1 MSLGQTIRAE
11 STDSHGSS
19 SYAPFI
25 HRPGIRRL
33 RPTSQ
38 FAAVE
43 TGNSILDGLSRE
55 MTEMIEPF
63 LNTSELSKE
72 RVLFQEEDRLQT
84 IYFPLTAVISEFRS
98 LEDGRMV
105 EIAVS
110 GNEGAI
116 GLSTLLSGS
125 QIAHNYTQVS
135 QAGRVS
141 SISANNL
148 DHLLKSNDALRFEL
162 GRHTDAYIRQISQK
176 AICNMYHSVKER
188 ICTWLLMIQ
197 DRSGRSSMTL
207 THEQISRSLGVN
219 RPSVSR
225 MAHELLES
233 NLISY
238 SRGQLKIRDRDRVE
252 RSACTCYFELASA

>member
-1 MSLGQTIRAE
+1 MSFGHAIQ
-11 STDSHGSS
+11 SS
-19 SYAPFI
+19 STGSFDSSSLMPFA
-25 HRPGIRRL
+25 
-33 RPTSQ
+33 Q
-38 FAAVE
+38 A
-43 TGNSILDGLSRE
+43 TGNRRVRVPSQVAVVEAGNTILDSLSRE
-55 MTEMIEPF
+55 LTAMIEP
-63 LNTSELSKE
+63 LLSTSELSKE
-72 RVLFQEEDRLQT
+72 KVLFQEEDSLQT

-105 EIAVS
+105 EIAVT

-116 GLSTLLSGS
+116 GLSSFLSGAK
-125 QIAHNYTQVS
+125 IAYNYTQVS
-135 QAGRVS
+135 QAGAVR
-141 SISANNL
+141 SISVNKLDNL
-148 DHLLKSNDALRFEL
+148 LNSNDELRFAL

-233 NLISY
+233 KLISY
-238 SRGQLKIRDRDRVE
+238 SRGQLKIRDRERVE
-252 RSACTCYFELASA
+252 RSACTCYFELAGT